1 MIHNIFKKSNSG
13 LSLRAIHIWLVIT
26 MVIWSGTVVIASYRL
41 TNTFYRLSDAERQH
55 SDLIEAAHQLTDAS
69 DYLTECVQRF
79 TISGD
84 QRFLDEYFTEAFE
97 SNRREEAISRM
108 ENNESNGPALEEL
121 KEAMSHSV
129 GLMDLEYYAMK
140 LVIDAK
146 GYTDYPDV
154 LKDVVLS
161 EEDMALSS
169 EDKIRKATELVL
181 NDDYYDQKD
190 IIRESMH
197 ESLNEIDKLMKS
209 VMDEELDMLHRELNF
224 VRIVIIIQAV
234 SILIM
239 VRLTSI
245 LGINPVLKAVDNIK
259 ADSPIPEVGANEF
272 KYLAQAYNK
281 MYHKYRSSLEHLNY
295 KASHDELTGA
305 YNRAGYDLLLES
317 IDLDTTYMLLL
328 DVDNF
333 KTINDTYGHEVGDAA
348 LKKLVHVLNGIFRD
362 DDHICRIG
370 GDEFVV
376 FMVHSAAIKKNLIA
390 TKIEQINN
398 ELEKTEDGLPP
409 ISISVGIVNGKDARD
424 KEDLFEKTD
433 AAMYRSKKSGK
444 RTYTFND

>member
-1 MIHNIFKKSNSG
+1 MIHKIFKKSKNG

-84 QRFLDEYFTEAFE
+84 LKFLDEYFTEAFE
-97 SNRREEAISRM
+97 SNRREEAISIM
-108 ENNESNGPALEEL
+108 ERNESTGSALEEL
-121 KEAMSHSV
+121 KEAMDESV
-129 GLMDLEYYAMK
+129 SLMDLEYYAMK
-140 LVIDAK
+140 LVIEAK

-154 LKDVVLS
+154 LKEVVLS
-161 EEDMALSS
+161 EEDMALSPD
-169 EDKIRKATELVL
+169 EKIRRATELVL
-181 NDDYYDQKD
+181 NDDYYDRKD
-190 IIRESMH
+190 SIRESMH
-197 ESLNEIDKLMKS
+197 GSLNEIDKLMKS
-209 VMDEELDMLHRELNF
+209 VMDEELDMLHRELDF

-317 IDLDTTYMLLL
+317 IDLDTTYMLLI

-333 KTINDTYGHEVGDAA
+333 KTINDTYGHEVGDAV
-348 LKKLVHVLNGIFRD
+348 LKKLVHVLSGIFRD

>member
-1 MIHNIFKKSNSG
+1 MIHKIFKKSKNG

-84 QRFLDEYFTEAFE
+84 LKFLDEYFTEAFE
-97 SNRREEAISRM
+97 SNRREEAISIM
-108 ENNESNGPALEEL
+108 ERNESTGSALEEL
-121 KEAMSHSV
+121 KEAMDESV
-129 GLMDLEYYAMK
+129 SLMDLEYYAMK
-140 LVIDAK
+140 LVIEAK
-146 GYTDYPDV
+146 GYTDYPVV
-154 LKDVVLS
+154 LKEVVLS
-161 EEDMALSS
+161 EEDMALSPD
-169 EDKIRKATELVL
+169 EKIRRATELVL
-181 NDDYYDQKD
+181 NDDYYDRKD
-190 IIRESMH
+190 SIRESMLG
-197 ESLNEIDKLMKS
+197 SLNEIDKLMKS
-209 VMDEELDMLHRELNF
+209 VMDEELDMLHRELDF

-333 KTINDTYGHEVGDAA
+333 KTINDTYGHEVGDEV

>member
-1 MIHNIFKKSNSG
+1 MIHKIFKKSKNG
-13 LSLRAIHIWLVIT
+13 LSLRAIHVWLVIT
-26 MVIWSGTVVIASYRL
+26 MLIWSGTVVVASYRL

-69 DYLTECVQRF
+69 DYLSECVQRF

-84 QRFLDEYFTEAFE
+84 PRFLDEYFTEVFE
-97 SNRREEAISRM
+97 SNRREEAISKL
-108 ENNESNGPALEEL
+108 ENNENTESALEEL
-121 KEAMSHSV
+121 KEAMTHSIS
-129 GLMDLEYYAMK
+129 LMDLEYYAMK
-140 LVIDAK
+140 LVIEAK
-146 GYTDYPDV
+146 GYTDYPDT

-169 EDKIRKATELVL
+169 DEKIRKATELVL
-181 NDDYYDQKD
+181 NDDYYEQKD

-209 VMDEELDMLHRELNF
+209 VMDEELNMLHRELDF
-224 VRIVIIIQAV
+224 VRIVIVIQAV

-281 MYHKYRSSLEHLNY
+281 MYHKYRSSLENLNY

-333 KTINDTYGHEVGDAA
+333 KTINDTYGHEVGDEA
-348 LKKLVHVLNGIFRD
+348 LKKLVRILNGIFRD

-376 FMVHSAAIKKNLIA
+376 LMVHSAAIKKNLIA
-390 TKIEQINN
+390 TKIDQINK
-398 ELEKTEDGLPP
+398 ELEKTDDGLPP
-409 ISISVGIVNGKDARD
+409 ISISVGIVNGRDAKN
-424 KEDLFEKTD
+424 KEELFEKTD
-433 AAMYRSKKSGK
+433 AAMYKSKKSGK

>member
-1 MIHNIFKKSNSG
+1 
-13 LSLRAIHIWLVIT
+13 VIT

-55 SDLIEAAHQLTDAS
+55 SDLIDAVHQLTDAS

-121 KEAMSHSV
+121 KEAMFHSV
-129 GLMDLEYYAMK
+129 SLMDLEYYAMK
-140 LVIDAK
+140 LVIEAK

-333 KTINDTYGHEVGDAA
+333 KTINDTYGHEVGDEV

-444 RTYTFND
+444 RTYSFND

>member
-1 MIHNIFKKSNSG
+1 M
-13 LSLRAIHIWLVIT
+13 L
-26 MVIWSGTVVIASYRL
+26 IWSGTVVVASYRL

-69 DYLTECVQRF
+69 DYLSECVQRF

-84 QRFLDEYFTEAFE
+84 PRFLDEYFTEVFE
-97 SNRREEAISRM
+97 SNRREEAISKL
-108 ENNESNGPALEEL
+108 ENNENTESALEEL
-121 KEAMSHSV
+121 KEAMTHSIS
-129 GLMDLEYYAMK
+129 LMDLEYYAMK
-140 LVIDAK
+140 LVIEAK
-146 GYTDYPDV
+146 GYTDYPDT

-169 EDKIRKATELVL
+169 DEKIRKATELVL
-181 NDDYYDQKD
+181 NDDYYEQKD

-209 VMDEELDMLHRELNF
+209 VMDEELNMLHRELDF
-224 VRIVIIIQAV
+224 VRIVIVIQAV

-281 MYHKYRSSLEHLNY
+281 MYHKYRSSLENLNY

-333 KTINDTYGHEVGDAA
+333 KTINDTYGHEVGDEA
-348 LKKLVHVLNGIFRD
+348 LKKLVRILNGIFRD

-376 FMVHSAAIKKNLIA
+376 LMVHSAAIKKNLIA
-390 TKIEQINN
+390 TKIDQINK
-398 ELEKTEDGLPP
+398 ELEKTDDGLPP
-409 ISISVGIVNGKDARD
+409 ISISVGIVNGRDAKN
-424 KEDLFEKTD
+424 KEELFEKTD
-433 AAMYRSKKSGK
+433 AAMYKSKKSGK

>member
-1 MIHNIFKKSNSG
+1 MNLKIFKKCKNG

-26 MVIWSGTVVIASYRL
+26 MVIWSGTVVFASYRL

-55 SDLIEAAHQLTDAS
+55 SELIEAAHQLMDAS
-69 DYLTECVQRF
+69 DYLTERVQRF

-84 QRFLDEYFTEAFE
+84 LRFLDEYFTEAFE

-108 ENNESNGPALEEL
+108 EMVAGAGPAVEQLRD
-121 KEAMSHSV
+121 AMAHSV
-129 GLMDLEYYAMK
+129 SLMDQEYYAMR
-140 LVIDAK
+140 LVIEAK
-146 GYTDYPDV
+146 GYTDYPNL
-154 LKDVVLS
+154 LKDVALS
-161 EEDMALSS
+161 EEDMALSPD
-169 EDKIRKATELVL
+169 EKIRKATELVL

-190 IIRESMH
+190 SIREDMH
-197 ESLNEIDKLMKS
+197 ESLNEIDELMKN
-209 VMDEELDMLHRELNF
+209 VMDKELDVLHRELVF
-224 VRIVIIIQAV
+224 VRIVIIIQAI

-245 LGINPVLKAVDNIK
+245 LGINPVIRAVDNIK

-281 MYHKYRSSLEHLNY
+281 MYHRYRSSLEKLNF

-317 IDLDTTYMLLL
+317 LDLDSTVMLML

-333 KTINDTYGHEVGDAA
+333 KSINDTYGHDVGDEA
-348 LKKLVHVLNGIFRD
+348 LKKLVRVLNGIFRD
-362 DDHICRIG
+362 DDHICRLG

-376 FMVHSAAIKKNLIA
+376 FMVHSGGIKKNLIA
-390 TKIEQINN
+390 TKLEQINK
-398 ELEKTEDGLPP
+398 ELDKTDDGLPP
-409 ISISVGIVNGKDARD
+409 ISISVGIVNGHDAKD

-433 AAMYRSKKSGK
+433 AAMYKSKKSGK
-444 RTYTFND
+444 HTYTFNE

>member
-1 MIHNIFKKSNSG
+1 MIHKIFKKSKNG

-41 TNTFYRLSDAERQH
+41 TYTFYRLSDAERLH

-84 QRFLDEYFTEAFE
+84 LKFLDEYFTEAFE
-97 SNRREEAISRM
+97 SNRREEAISIM
-108 ENNESNGPALEEL
+108 ERNESTGSALEEL
-121 KEAMSHSV
+121 KEAMDESV
-129 GLMDLEYYAMK
+129 SLMDLEYYAMK
-140 LVIDAK
+140 LVIEAK

-154 LKDVVLS
+154 LKEVVLS
-161 EEDMALSS
+161 EEDMALSPD
-169 EDKIRKATELVL
+169 EKIRRATELVL
-181 NDDYYDQKD
+181 NDDYYDRKD
-190 IIRESMH
+190 SIRESMH
-197 ESLNEIDKLMKS
+197 GSLNEIDKLMKS
-209 VMDEELDMLHRELNF
+209 VMDEELDMLHRELDF

-333 KTINDTYGHEVGDAA
+333 KTINDTYGHEAGDEV

>member
-55 SDLIEAAHQLTDAS
+55 SDLIDAVHQLTDAS

-121 KEAMSHSV
+121 KEAMFHSV
-129 GLMDLEYYAMK
+129 SLMDLEYYAMK
-140 LVIDAK
+140 LVIEAK

-333 KTINDTYGHEVGDAA
+333 KTINDTYGHEVGDEV

-444 RTYTFND
+444 RTYSFND

>member
-1 MIHNIFKKSNSG
+1 MIHNILKKSNNG

-129 GLMDLEYYAMK
+129 DLMDLEYYAMK
-140 LVIDAK
+140 LVIEAK
-146 GYTDYPDV
+146 GYTDYPDA

-209 VMDEELDMLHRELNF
+209 VMDEELDMLHRELDF

-333 KTINDTYGHEVGDAA
+333 KTINDTYGHEVGDEV

-409 ISISVGIVNGKDARD
+409 ISISVGIVNGKDAGD

-444 RTYTFND
+444 RTYTFTD

>member
-1 MIHNIFKKSNSG
+1 MIHKSFKKCKNG

-84 QRFLDEYFTEAFE
+84 LKFLDEYFTEAFE
-97 SNRREEAISRM
+97 SNRREEAISIM
-108 ENNESNGPALEEL
+108 ERNESTGSALEEL
-121 KEAMSHSV
+121 KEAMDESV
-129 GLMDLEYYAMK
+129 SLMDLEYYAMK
-140 LVIDAK
+140 LVIEAK

-154 LKDVVLS
+154 LKEVVLS
-161 EEDMALSS
+161 EEDMALSPD
-169 EDKIRKATELVL
+169 EKIRRATELVL
-181 NDDYYDQKD
+181 NDEYYDRKD
-190 IIRESMH
+190 SIRESMH
-197 ESLNEIDKLMKS
+197 GSLNEIDKLMKS
-209 VMDEELDMLHRELNF
+209 VMDEELDMLHRELDF

-333 KTINDTYGHEVGDAA
+333 KTINDTYGHEVGDAV

>member
-1 MIHNIFKKSNSG
+1 MIHKIFKKSKNG

-41 TNTFYRLSDAERQH
+41 TYTFYRLSDAERQH

-84 QRFLDEYFTEAFE
+84 LKFLDEYFTEAFE
-97 SNRREEAISRM
+97 SNRREEAISIM
-108 ENNESNGPALEEL
+108 ERNESTGSALEEL
-121 KEAMSHSV
+121 KEAMDESV
-129 GLMDLEYYAMK
+129 SLMDLEYYAMK
-140 LVIDAK
+140 LVIEAK

-154 LKDVVLS
+154 LKEVVLS
-161 EEDMALSS
+161 EEDMALSPD
-169 EDKIRKATELVL
+169 EKIRRATELVL
-181 NDDYYDQKD
+181 NDDYYDRKD
-190 IIRESMH
+190 SIRESMH
-197 ESLNEIDKLMKS
+197 GSLNEIDKLMKS
-209 VMDEELDMLHRELNF
+209 VMDEELDMLHRELDF

-333 KTINDTYGHEVGDAA
+333 KTINDTYGHEAGDEV

>member
-1 MIHNIFKKSNSG
+1 MIHNIFKKSNNG

-55 SDLIEAAHQLTDAS
+55 SDLIDAVHQLTDAS

-121 KEAMSHSV
+121 KEAMFHSV
-129 GLMDLEYYAMK
+129 SLMDLEYYAMK
-140 LVIDAK
+140 LVIEAK

-333 KTINDTYGHEVGDAA
+333 KTINDTYGHEVGDEV

-444 RTYTFND
+444 RTYSFND

>member
-1 MIHNIFKKSNSG
+1 MIHNILKKSNNG

-129 GLMDLEYYAMK
+129 DLMDLEYYAMK
-140 LVIDAK
+140 LVIEAK
-146 GYTDYPDV
+146 GYTDYPDA

-209 VMDEELDMLHRELNF
+209 VMDEELDMLHRELDF

-333 KTINDTYGHEVGDAA
+333 KTINDTYGHEVGDEV

-390 TKIEQINN
+390 SKIEQINN

-409 ISISVGIVNGKDARD
+409 ISISVGIVNGKDAGD

-444 RTYTFND
+444 RTYTFTD

>member
-55 SDLIEAAHQLTDAS
+55 SDLIDAVHQLTDAS

-209 VMDEELDMLHRELNF
+209 VMDEELDMLQRELDF

>member
-1 MIHNIFKKSNSG
+1 MIHKIFKKSKNG

-41 TNTFYRLSDAERQH
+41 TYTFYRLSDAERQH

-84 QRFLDEYFTEAFE
+84 LKFLDEYFTEAFE
-97 SNRREEAISRM
+97 SNRREEAISIM
-108 ENNESNGPALEEL
+108 ERNESTGSALEEL
-121 KEAMSHSV
+121 KEAMDESV
-129 GLMDLEYYAMK
+129 SLMDLEYYAMK
-140 LVIDAK
+140 LVIEAK

-154 LKDVVLS
+154 LKEVVLS
-161 EEDMALSS
+161 EEDMALSPD
-169 EDKIRKATELVL
+169 EKIRRATELVL
-181 NDDYYDQKD
+181 NDDYYDRKD
-190 IIRESMH
+190 SIRESMH
-197 ESLNEIDKLMKS
+197 GSLNEIDKLMKS
-209 VMDEELDMLHRELNF
+209 VMDEELDMLHRELDF

-305 YNRAGYDLLLES
+305 YNRAGYDLLL
-317 IDLDTTYMLLL
+317 LL

-333 KTINDTYGHEVGDAA
+333 KTINDTYGHEAGDEV

>member
-1 MIHNIFKKSNSG
+1 MIHKIFKKSKNG

-84 QRFLDEYFTEAFE
+84 LKFLDEYFTEAFE
-97 SNRREEAISRM
+97 SNRREEAISIM
-108 ENNESNGPALEEL
+108 ERNESTGSALEEL
-121 KEAMSHSV
+121 KEAMDESV
-129 GLMDLEYYAMK
+129 SLMDLEYYAMK
-140 LVIDAK
+140 LVIEAK

-154 LKDVVLS
+154 LKEVVLS
-161 EEDMALSS
+161 EEDMALSPD
-169 EDKIRKATELVL
+169 EKIRRATELVL
-181 NDDYYDQKD
+181 NDDYYDRKD
-190 IIRESMH
+190 SIRESMH
-197 ESLNEIDKLMKS
+197 GSLNEIDKLMKS
-209 VMDEELDMLHRELNF
+209 VMDEELDMLHRELDF

-333 KTINDTYGHEVGDAA
+333 KTINDTYGHEVGDAV

>member
-1 MIHNIFKKSNSG
+1 MIHKIFKKSKNG

-41 TNTFYRLSDAERQH
+41 TYTFYRLSDAERQH

-84 QRFLDEYFTEAFE
+84 LKFLDEYFTEAFE
-97 SNRREEAISRM
+97 SNRREEAISIM
-108 ENNESNGPALEEL
+108 ERNESTGSALEEL
-121 KEAMSHSV
+121 KEAMDESV
-129 GLMDLEYYAMK
+129 SLMDLEYYAMK
-140 LVIDAK
+140 LVIVAK

-154 LKDVVLS
+154 LKEVVLS
-161 EEDMALSS
+161 EEDMALSPD
-169 EDKIRKATELVL
+169 EKIRRATELVL
-181 NDDYYDQKD
+181 NDDYYDRKD
-190 IIRESMH
+190 SIRESMH
-197 ESLNEIDKLMKS
+197 GSLNEIDKLMKS
-209 VMDEELDMLHRELNF
+209 VMDEELDMLHRELDF

-333 KTINDTYGHEVGDAA
+333 KTINDTYGHEAGDEV

>member
-1 MIHNIFKKSNSG
+1 
-13 LSLRAIHIWLVIT
+13 

-55 SDLIEAAHQLTDAS
+55 SDLIDAVHQLTDAS

-121 KEAMSHSV
+121 KEAMFHSV
-129 GLMDLEYYAMK
+129 SLMDLEYYAMK
-140 LVIDAK
+140 LVIEAK

-333 KTINDTYGHEVGDAA
+333 KTINDTYGHEVGDEV

-444 RTYTFND
+444 RTYSFND

>member
-1 MIHNIFKKSNSG
+1 MIHNILKKSNNG

-129 GLMDLEYYAMK
+129 DLMDLEYYAMK
-140 LVIDAK
+140 LVIEAK
-146 GYTDYPDV
+146 GYTDYPDA

-209 VMDEELDMLHRELNF
+209 VMDEELDMLHRELDF

-333 KTINDTYGHEVGDAA
+333 KTINDTYGHEVGDEV
-348 LKKLVHVLNGIFRD
+348 LRKLVHVLNGIFRD

-390 TKIEQINN
+390 SKIEQINN

-409 ISISVGIVNGKDARD
+409 ISISVGIVNGKDVGD

-444 RTYTFND
+444 RTYTFTD